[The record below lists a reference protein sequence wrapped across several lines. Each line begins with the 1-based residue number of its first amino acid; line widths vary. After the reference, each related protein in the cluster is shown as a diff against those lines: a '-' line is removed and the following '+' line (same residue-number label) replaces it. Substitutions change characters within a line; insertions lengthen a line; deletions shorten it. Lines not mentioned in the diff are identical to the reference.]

1 MARRATPSRLPL
13 PTPRSEG
20 RASRAKAVVAGGPPG
35 SGLPANQRPKPSAKR
50 RPEPGPGA
58 SRRKGRTRGPFSVLV
73 LSGPNLQLLGTR
85 EPQIYGKE
93 TLVEIHARLAHLAGE
108 RAASVDCRQS
118 NHEGDLLDW
127 LGSAPSQGFAGVLIN
142 GGAFTHTS
150 LAIYDAIRAIGLPVV
165 EVHLSNPEARE
176 AYRKESKLAPACV
189 GKVVGFGASSYLLAL
204 RGLLD
209 LLDAK
214 R

>member
-1 MARRATPSRLPL
+1 MVRAPAGK
-13 PTPRSEG
+13 G
-20 RASRAKAVVAGGPPG
+20 RP
-35 SGLPANQRPKPSAKR
+35 R
-50 RPEPGPGA
+50 RPV
-58 SRRKGRTRGPFSVLV
+58 SVLV

-85 EPQIYGKE
+85 EPEIYGKD
-93 TLVEIHARLAHLAGE
+93 TLADIHARLSTMASE
-108 RAASVDCRQS
+108 RGASVDCRQS
-118 NHEGDLLDW
+118 NHEGELLDW
-127 LGSAPSQGFAGVLIN
+127 LGAAKWEGFAGALIN

-150 LAIYDAIRAIGLPVV
+150 LALYDAIRAIGLPVV

-189 GKVVGFGASSYLLAL
+189 GKVVGFGAGSYLLAL